1 MGKVQTLPKSRAEHT
16 LVVDPELKRDEGPSL
31 KGIDARAVV
40 QVAVGVILRAD
51 GAFLLASRPSGKAYA
66 GYWEF
71 PGGKYEPLE
80 TGQQALARELHEELG
95 IDIDLGSTKAWRV
108 QRVDYPHALVE
119 LNFYQ
124 IYGWSGEIQNK
135 EGQSIQWSQLPVQ
148 VAPVLPGALPVLDWL
163 AAERNFSGPTVVS

>member
-1 MGKVQTLPKSRAEHT
+1 VG
-16 LVVDPELKRDEGPSL
+16 D
-31 KGIDARAVV
+31 DARAVV
-40 QVAVGVILRAD
+40 QVAVGVILRPD
-51 GAFLLASRPSGKAYA
+51 GAFLLASRPTGKAYA

-80 TGQQALARELHEELG
+80 TGPQALARELHEELG
-95 IDIDLGSTKAWRV
+95 IEIDLHATKAWRV

-124 IYGWSGEIQNK
+124 IHAWSGEIQSV
-135 EGQSIQWSQLPVQ
+135 EGQSIEWSQLPVQ

-163 AAERNFSGPTVVS
+163 AAERNFSGATVSN